1 MIEAHDNFA
10 QEGQTEVGST
20 IEYYSFTRGGE
31 SGKVSLDK
39 LAFEL

>member
-1 MIEAHDNFA
+1 MIISHRKDKLRLVD
-10 QEGQTEVGST
+10 QRT